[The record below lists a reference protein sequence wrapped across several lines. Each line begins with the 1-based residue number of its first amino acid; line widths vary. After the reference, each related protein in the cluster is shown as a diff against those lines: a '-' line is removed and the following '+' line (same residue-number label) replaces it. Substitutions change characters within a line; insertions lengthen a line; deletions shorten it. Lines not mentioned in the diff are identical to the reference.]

1 MKNLKKVTALVIVL
15 AMALSSVAFASFSDV
30 SEDASYNEAVQ
41 VMSSLGLL
49 VGYED
54 GTFGP
59 DKTITR
65 AEFAAVIVR
74 ALGMEDAAKGA
85 SVNTIFTDV
94 PADHWASGYVQIA
107 NQQGIILGYGDG
119 NFGPDD
125 EVLYEQAVKM
135 IECALGYG
143 VKFKNV
149 ADAYPTSYLAQANA
163 DGITVGASGKIGDKA
178 SRAVVARLVY
188 NSLDVPMMVQT
199 TIGGNNGDEYQVDDS
214 TSLLYSKLKIAK
226 VEGTV
231 DKLFFNKEQAD
242 QVSFKITKED
252 SKWDDSDI
260 GYGSAATLTYGENV
274 DVASMRGYSCVAY
287 IDMNDDSDLVL
298 KAIAPKAGR
307 NKTLTLTKKQVES
320 ASIANGEISYFKND
334 SNDDKALKVKLD
346 SNFVAYQNLST
357 VQMEDADFETLFSAE
372 DAEFTT
378 IKLIENSNDNKYD
391 LAIVEKYDSFVV
403 DSVNER
409 SNTILANTS
418 GAYRTFNGSRL
429 KLDPDDDTITYSI
442 KDKDGKEITLA
453 DIKKDNVANI
463 ATSEDGSDTFY
474 DVIITDTVVSGTIAE
489 KSTNDGID
497 YYKIGDAEYKVTPKN
512 TVSVKVGDEGAFIVD
527 MSGNI
532 LHKTAIEGGAT
543 GDFAF
548 IIGLEAKEEFNSYT
562 YKASIMNQKG
572 EFSVLELATKIRI
585 NDDSQKEI
593 DYTNKDTNKVKWSD
607 VEAMAKTL
615 VGYKTNSSGQISQ
628 LYTNFTKMD
637 SSYASVSDRN
647 DVQYKEDGRIGNYF
661 INKDQTLFNAD
672 VADIADAKK
681 DDMSMVSASGLSE
694 DDTYDFVTI
703 VYNTN
708 DSSVVAALG
717 LGIKSIAA
725 SDAPAMVVTSV
736 GTKNDS
742 NGDPAT
748 LLKGYVNTEIVDVII
763 PDDAKIQ
770 DMDKNELTHTFEK
783 GDVIQYSADSNGEAS
798 GIRVLFTND
807 QILDVYD
814 GTYDDDNDAET
825 PTVGYIRGDI
835 NNQDDGF
842 FVYADTV
849 AKIAGRAVYF
859 VDPSNRDGES
869 YAAVTL
875 AGTVPSVTLTLNN
888 DGGIRSINGDS
899 AYSDVNTDQASP
911 KDNNNTPDN
920 PADDFYPNTDK
931 LFVVMY
937 ENAPVITIVV
947 TDGNY

>member
-143 VKFKNV
+143 VKFRNV

-188 NSLDVPMMVQT
+188 NSLDVPMMVQK
-199 TIGGNNGDEYQVDDS
+199 TIGGSNGDEFQVDDS

-231 DKLFFNKEQAD
+231 EKLYFNKDQAD

-260 GYGSAATLTYGENV
+260 GYGSAANLTYGESV

-287 IDMNDDSDLVL
+287 IDMNDDSDLIL

-307 NKTLTLTKKQVES
+307 NKTLTLTKKQVDSVDFHNNEL
-320 ASIANGEISYFKND
+320 SYYKND

-346 SNFVAYQNLST
+346 SSFAAYENLST
-357 VQMEDADFETLFSAE
+357 GEMDEPAFEALFTDDNADFTS
-372 DAEFTT
+372 
-378 IKLIENSNDNKYD
+378 IKLIENGNDNKYD
-391 LAIVEKYDSFVV
+391 MAIVEKYDSFVV
-403 DSVNER
+403 DSANER
-409 SNTILANTS
+409 TNTILANTS
-418 GAYRTFNGSRL
+418 ALKTYSSSRL
-429 KLDPDDDTITYSI
+429 KLDPDDDTITFSI
-442 KDKDGKEITLA
+442 KDKDGKAIALA
-453 DIKKDNVANI
+453 DIKKDDVVNV

-474 DVIITDTVVSGTIAE
+474 DIIVTNNVISGTISE
-489 KSTNDGID
+489 RSDSNGIA
-497 YYKIGDAEYKVTPKN
+497 YFKIGDAEYKVAGNDDTY
-512 TVSVKVGDEGAFIVD
+512 VKVGDEGAFIVD
-527 MSGNI
+527 MAGNI
-532 LHKTAIEGGAT
+532 LYKTAVDGGT
-543 GDFAF
+543 LGDFAF

-572 EFSVLELATKIRI
+572 EFSVVELANKIRI
-585 NDDSQKEI
+585 NDASQKEI
-593 DYTNKDTNKVKWSD
+593 DYAGTDSNKVAYSTI
-607 VEAMAKTL
+607 EAMAKTL

-628 LYTNFTKMD
+628 LITDFSVMN
-637 SSYASVSDRN
+637 SSYLSATPTKDLT
-647 DVQYKEDGRIGNYF
+647 YKADGRIGSYF
-661 INKDQTLFNAD
+661 VTEGLNLFNSD
-672 VADIADAKK
+672 VDIASAKK
-681 DDMSMVSASGLSE
+681 DDLSVVSASGLTADE
-694 DDTYDFVTI
+694 DYTIKTI
-703 VYNTN
+703 VYDSTN
-708 DSSVVAALG
+708 NNIIAALG
-717 LGIKSIAA
+717 VDIKAIASPDSA
-725 SDAPAMVVTSV
+725 AMFVTSV

-748 LLKGYVNTEIVDVII
+748 LLKGYVNYEIVEIVV
-763 PDDAKIQ
+763 PDDARIQ
-770 DMDKNELTHTFEK
+770 NNSGDSSFTDFTK
-783 GDVIQYSADSNGEAS
+783 GDVVQYSANSNGEAS
-798 GIRVLFTND
+798 GVSVVFTAA
-807 QILDVYD
+807 QILGKKAITNGDVD
-814 GTYDDDNDAET
+814 
-825 PTVGYIRGDI
+825 
-835 NNQDDGF
+835 NQDDDK
-842 FVYADTV
+842 FVYSDY
-849 AKIAGRAVYF
+849 VYN
-859 VDPSNRDGES
+859 VTGSNVYYIDPSDRDGDD
-869 YAAVTL
+869 YAVVTL
-875 AGTVPSVTLTLNN
+875 AGTVPTVKVTLNASG
-888 DGGIRSINGDS
+888 DIRSINGDS
-899 AYSDVNTDQASP
+899 AFNDINTDKADP
-911 KDNNNTPDN
+911 KNGSE
-920 PADDFYPNTDK
+920 YPNTDK
-931 LFVVMY
+931 LIVMKY
-937 ENAPVITIVV
+937 ENKPIIAIVV

>member
-41 VMSSLGLL
+41 VMASLGLL
-49 VGYED
+49 VGDPE
-54 GTFGP
+54 GTFRP
-59 DKTITR
+59 DATITR

-231 DKLFFNKEQAD
+231 EKLYFNKDQAD

-252 SKWDDSDI
+252 SKWDDSDLT
-260 GYGSAATLTYGENV
+260 YGSETALTYGEGI
-274 DVASMRGYSCVAY
+274 DVAAMRGYSCVAY
-287 IDMNDDSDLVL
+287 IDMNDDSDLIL

-307 NKTLTLTKKQVES
+307 NKTLELNKKQADNADVSES
-320 ASIANGEISYFKND
+320 EISYFKND
-334 SNDDKALKVKLD
+334 SNDDKALKIKLD
-346 SNFVAYQNLST
+346 DNFKAYTNLNT
-357 VQMEDADFETLFSAE
+357 TELTDEQFEAIFNAENKDFTS
-372 DAEFTT
+372 

-391 LAIVEKYDSFVV
+391 LAIVTVYASFVV
-403 DSVNER
+403 DTVNER
-409 SNTILANTS
+409 NYTINANTS
-418 GAYRTFNGSRL
+418 ALQTYNKYKL
-429 KLDPDDDTITYSI
+429 VLDPEEDTTTFSI
-442 KDKDGKEITLA
+442 KDKDGKAINFS
-453 DIKKDNVANI
+453 DIKKDNVVNVAV
-463 ATSEDGSDTFY
+463 SEDGSDTFY
-474 DVIITDTVVSGTIAE
+474 DVIVTDTIVSGTIGE
-489 KSTNDGID
+489 KSEVNGIA
-497 YYKIGDAEYKVTPKN
+497 YFKVGDAEYTIAGN
-512 TVSVKVGDEGAFIVD
+512 DDQYVKVGDEGAFIVD
-527 MSGNI
+527 LAGNI
-532 LHKTAIEGGAT
+532 LYKTDVTTGGS

-548 IIGLEAKEEFNSYT
+548 IVGLEAKSEFNSFT

-572 EFSVLELATKIRI
+572 EFSVVELANKIRI
-585 NDDSQKEI
+585 NDDTQKEI
-593 DYTNKDTNKVKWSD
+593 AYNLKEDENKDLVVDSSVDTTGKVAYS
-607 VEAMAKTL
+607 VIFGMAKDL

-628 LYTNFTKMD
+628 LITDFSVMNRDYTKVADKTL
-637 SSYASVSDRN
+637 Y
-647 DVQYKEDGRIGNYF
+647 YKDDGRLNSYF
-661 INKDQTLFNAD
+661 IDDDFSIFAAD
-672 VADIADAKK
+672 VADFASVKYVKK
-681 DDMSMVSASGLSE
+681 DDMSMVKASALSE
-694 DDTYDFVTI
+694 DVDEGYKFKTL
-703 VYNTN
+703 VYN
-708 DSSVVAALG
+708 SSDNTVVAALG
-717 LGIKSIAA
+717 VDITAVASPD
-725 SDAPAMVVTSV
+725 SDAMFVTSV

-748 LLKGYVNTEIVDVII
+748 LLKGYVKGELKDIIV
-763 PDDAKIQ
+763 PDDAKIENNS
-770 DMDKNELTHTFEK
+770 DSAFSSFNK

-798 GIRVLFTND
+798 GVSVVFTAAEVINPNK
-807 QILDVYD
+807 I
-814 GTYDDDNDAET
+814 TDDDVAD
-825 PTVGYIRGDI
+825 
-835 NNQDDGF
+835 QDNGVF
-842 FVYADTV
+842 KYADFV
-849 AKIAGRAVYF
+849 NDVRGKNVYF
-859 VDPSNRDGES
+859 RTTDTDGANVSVNLPGE
-869 YAAVTL
+869 
-875 AGTVPSVTLTLNN
+875 VPTIKVTLTS
-888 DGGIRSINGDS
+888 DRTDIRSIKADS
-899 AYSDVNTDQASP
+899 MYNEVNTD
-911 KDNNNTPDN
+911 KMN
-920 PADDFYPNTDK
+920 PIDYATTNTDQLIVLK
-931 LFVVMY
+931 Y
-937 ENAPVITIVV
+937 ENAPIIAIIV
-947 TDGNY
+947 TDGINK

>member
-41 VMSSLGLL
+41 VMASLGLL
-49 VGYED
+49 VGDPE
-54 GTFGP
+54 GTFRP
-59 DKTITR
+59 DATITR

-231 DKLFFNKEQAD
+231 EKLYFNKDQAD

-252 SKWDDSDI
+252 SKWDDSDLT
-260 GYGSAATLTYGENV
+260 YGSETALTYGEGI
-274 DVASMRGYSCVAY
+274 DVAAMRGYSCVAY
-287 IDMNDDSDLVL
+287 IDMNDDSDLIL

-307 NKTLTLTKKQVES
+307 NKTLELNKKQADNADVS
-320 ASIANGEISYFKND
+320 ASEISYFKND
-334 SNDDKALKVKLD
+334 SNDDKALKIKLD
-346 SNFVAYQNLST
+346 DNFKAYTNLDT
-357 VQMEDADFETLFSAE
+357 TPLTDEEFEAIFNATNKDFTS
-372 DAEFTT
+372 

-391 LAIVEKYDSFVV
+391 LAIVTVYDSFVV
-403 DSVNER
+403 DTVNER
-409 SNTILANTS
+409 NYTINANTS
-418 GAYRTFNGSRL
+418 ALQTYNKYKL
-429 KLDPDDDTITYSI
+429 VLDPEEDTTTFSI
-442 KDKDGKEITLA
+442 KDKDGKAINFS
-453 DIKKDNVANI
+453 DIKKDNVVNVAV
-463 ATSEDGSDTFY
+463 SEDGSDTFY
-474 DVIITDTVVSGTIAE
+474 DVIITDTIVSGTIGE
-489 KSTNDGID
+489 KSEVNGIA
-497 YYKIGDAEYKVTPKN
+497 YFKVGDAEYTIAGN
-512 TVSVKVGDEGAFIVD
+512 DDQYVKVGDEGAFIVD
-527 MSGNI
+527 LAGNI
-532 LHKTAIEGGAT
+532 LYKTDVTTGGS

-548 IIGLEAKEEFNSYT
+548 IIGFEAKEEFNSYT

-572 EFSVLELATKIRI
+572 EFSVVELASKIRI
-585 NDDSQKEI
+585 NDDTQKEI
-593 DYTNKDTNKVKWSD
+593 AKTATTGKVSYDD
-607 VEAMAKTL
+607 VIAPMAKTL

-628 LYTNFTKMD
+628 LITDFSVMNRDYTK
-637 SSYASVSDRN
+637 VSEKTL
-647 DVQYKEDGRIGNYF
+647 VYKDDGRIGSYF
-661 INKDQTLFNAD
+661 IDDDFSIFAAD
-672 VADIADAKK
+672 VADFASIADVKK
-681 DDMSMVSASGLSE
+681 DDMSMVKASALSE
-694 DDTYDFVTI
+694 DVDEGYKFKTI
-703 VYNTN
+703 VYN
-708 DSSVVAALG
+708 SSDNTVVAALG
-717 LGIKSIAA
+717 VDITAVASPD
-725 SDAPAMVVTSV
+725 SDAMFVTSV

-748 LLKGYVNTEIVDVII
+748 LLKGYVKGELKDIIV
-763 PDDAKIQ
+763 PDDAKIENNS
-770 DMDKNELTHTFEK
+770 DNDKFAGFNK

-798 GIRVLFTND
+798 GVSVVFTAAEVINPD
-807 QILDVYD
+807 KIKDGDV
-814 GTYDDDNDAET
+814 AS
-825 PTVGYIRGDI
+825 
-835 NNQDDGF
+835 QDDGVF
-842 FVYADTV
+842 KYAD
-849 AKIAGRAVYF
+849 F
-859 VDPSNRDGES
+859 VNDVKGKNVFFRTTDSDGANVSVNLPGE
-869 YAAVTL
+869 
-875 AGTVPSVTLTLNN
+875 VPTIKVTLTS
-888 DGGIRSINGDS
+888 DRADIRSIKADAMYNE
-899 AYSDVNTDQASP
+899 VNTD
-911 KDNNNTPDN
+911 KMN
-920 PADDFYPNTDK
+920 PTDYEETNTDQLIVLK
-931 LFVVMY
+931 Y
-937 ENAPVITIVV
+937 ENAPIIAIIV
-947 TDGNY
+947 TDENN

>member
-41 VMSSLGLL
+41 VMASLGLL

-320 ASIANGEISYFKND
+320 ASIADGEISYFKND

-357 VQMEDADFETLFSAE
+357 IPMEDADFETLFSAE

-512 TVSVKVGDEGAFIVD
+512 TVSVNVGDEGAFIVD

-532 LHKTAIEGGAT
+532 LYKTAIEGGAT

-548 IIGLEAKEEFNSYT
+548 IIGTEAKKEFNSYT
-562 YKASIMNQKG
+562 YRASIMNQKG
-572 EFSVLELATKIRI
+572 EFSVLELATKVRI

-593 DYTNKDTNKVKWSD
+593 SFTGESGKVAYSTIQDMEKS
-607 VEAMAKTL
+607 L

-628 LYTNFTKMD
+628 LYTDFSKMD
-637 SSYASVSDRN
+637 SSYASVSDRTG
-647 DVQYKEDGRIGNYF
+647 VQFKEDGRIGNYF
-661 INKDQTLFNAD
+661 INADQSLFNAD

-681 DDMSMVSASGLSE
+681 DDMSMVSASGLNE
-694 DDTYDFVTI
+694 DETYDFVTI

-748 LLKGYVNTEIVDVII
+748 LLKGYVNAESVDIVI

-770 DMDKNELTHTFEK
+770 DIEKNDLTGHIFAK

-798 GIRVLFTND
+798 GIRVLFTAD

-814 GTYDDDNDAET
+814 GTYDDDNDEET
-825 PTVGYIRGDI
+825 PAVDYIRGDI

-875 AGTVPSVTLTLNN
+875 AGSVPSVTVTLNSN
-888 DGGIRSINGDS
+888 GDIRSINGDS

-911 KDNNNTPDN
+911 KD
-920 PADDFYPNTDK
+920 DDGNYPNTDK

-937 ENAPVITIVV
+937 ENAPVITVVV

>member
-199 TIGGNNGDEYQVDDS
+199 TIGGSNGDEYQVDDS

-231 DKLFFNKEQAD
+231 EKLYFNKDQAD

-252 SKWDDSDI
+252 SKWEDSDLT
-260 GYGSAATLTYGENV
+260 YGSETALTYGEGI
-274 DVASMRGYSCVAY
+274 DVAAMRGYSCVAY
-287 IDMNDDSDLVL
+287 IDMNDDSDLIL

-307 NKTLTLTKKQVES
+307 NKTLELNKKQADNADVS
-320 ASIANGEISYFKND
+320 ASEISYFKND
-334 SNDDKALKVKLD
+334 SNDDKALKIKLD
-346 SNFVAYQNLST
+346 DNFKAYTNLDT
-357 VQMEDADFETLFSAE
+357 TPLTDEEFEAIFNATNKDFTS
-372 DAEFTT
+372 

-391 LAIVEKYDSFVV
+391 LAIVTVYDSFVV
-403 DSVNER
+403 DTVNER
-409 SNTILANTS
+409 NYTINANTS
-418 GAYRTFNGSRL
+418 ALQTYNKYKL
-429 KLDPDDDTITYSI
+429 VLDPEEDTTTFSI
-442 KDKDGKEITLA
+442 KDKDGKAINFS
-453 DIKKDNVANI
+453 DIKTDNVINVAV
-463 ATSEDGSDTFY
+463 SEDGSDTFY
-474 DVIITDTVVSGTIAE
+474 DVIVTDTIVSGTIGE
-489 KSTNDGID
+489 KSEVNGIA
-497 YYKIGDAEYKVTPKN
+497 YFKVGDAEYTIAGN
-512 TVSVKVGDEGAFIVD
+512 DDEYVKVGDEGAFIVD
-527 MSGNI
+527 LAGNI
-532 LHKTAIEGGAT
+532 LYKTDVTTGGS

-548 IIGLEAKEEFNSYT
+548 IIGFEAKKEFDSYT

-572 EFSVLELATKIRI
+572 EFSVVELASKIRI
-585 NDDSQKEI
+585 NDDTQKEI
-593 DYTNKDTNKVKWSD
+593 AKTETTGKVSYDD
-607 VEAMAKTL
+607 VIAPMAKTL

-628 LYTNFTKMD
+628 LITDFSVMNRDYTK
-637 SSYASVSDRN
+637 VSEKTL
-647 DVQYKEDGRIGNYF
+647 VYKDDGRIGSYF
-661 INKDQTLFNAD
+661 IDDDFSIFAAD
-672 VADIADAKK
+672 VADFAGIADVKK
-681 DDMSMVSASGLSE
+681 DDMSMVKASALSE
-694 DDTYDFVTI
+694 DVDEGYKFKTI
-703 VYNTN
+703 VYN
-708 DSSVVAALG
+708 SSDNTVVAALG
-717 LGIKSIAA
+717 VDITAVASPD
-725 SDAPAMVVTSV
+725 SDAMFVTSV

-748 LLKGYVNTEIVDVII
+748 LLKGYVKGELKDIIV
-763 PDDAKIQ
+763 PDDAKIE
-770 DMDKNELTHTFEK
+770 NNSNSEFSSFNK

-798 GIRVLFTND
+798 GVSVVFTAAEVINPD
-807 QILDVYD
+807 KITD
-814 GTYDDDNDAET
+814 GDAAS
-825 PTVGYIRGDI
+825 
-835 NNQDDGF
+835 QDDGVF
-842 FVYADTV
+842 KYAD
-849 AKIAGRAVYF
+849 F
-859 VDPSNRDGES
+859 VNDVKSKNVFFRTTDSDGANVSVNLPGE
-869 YAAVTL
+869 
-875 AGTVPSVTLTLNN
+875 VPTIKVTLTS
-888 DGGIRSINGDS
+888 DRTDIRSIKADS
-899 AYSDVNTDQASP
+899 MYNEVNTD
-911 KDNNNTPDN
+911 KMN
-920 PADDFYPNTDK
+920 PTDYEETNTDQLIVLK
-931 LFVVMY
+931 Y
-937 ENAPVITIVV
+937 ENAPIIAIIV
-947 TDGNY
+947 TDGNN

>member
-188 NSLDVPMMVQT
+188 NSLDVPMMVQK
-199 TIGGNNGDEYQVDDS
+199 TIGGSNGDEFQVDDS

-231 DKLFFNKEQAD
+231 EKLYFNKDQAD

-252 SKWDDSDI
+252 SKWDDSDLT
-260 GYGSAATLTYGENV
+260 YGSETALTYGEGI
-274 DVASMRGYSCVAY
+274 DVAAMRGYSCVAY
-287 IDMNDDSDLVL
+287 IDMNDDSDLIL

-307 NKTLTLTKKQVES
+307 NKTLELNKKQADNADVS
-320 ASIANGEISYFKND
+320 ASEISYFKND
-334 SNDDKALKVKLD
+334 SNDDKALKIKLD
-346 SNFVAYQNLST
+346 DNFKAYTNLDT
-357 VQMEDADFETLFSAE
+357 TPLTDEEFEAIFNATNKDFTS
-372 DAEFTT
+372 

-391 LAIVEKYDSFVV
+391 LAIVTVYDSFVV
-403 DSVNER
+403 DTVNER
-409 SNTILANTS
+409 NYTINANTS
-418 GAYRTFNGSRL
+418 ALQTYNKYKL
-429 KLDPDDDTITYSI
+429 VLDPEEDTTTFSI
-442 KDKDGKEITLA
+442 KDKDGKAINFS
-453 DIKKDNVANI
+453 DIKKDNVVNVAV
-463 ATSEDGSDTFY
+463 SEDGSDTFY
-474 DVIITDTVVSGTIAE
+474 DVIITDTIVSGTIGE
-489 KSTNDGID
+489 KSEVNGIA
-497 YYKIGDAEYKVTPKN
+497 YFKVGDAEYTIAGN
-512 TVSVKVGDEGAFIVD
+512 DDQYVKVGDEGAFIVD
-527 MSGNI
+527 LAGNI
-532 LHKTAIEGGAT
+532 LYKTDVTTGGS

-548 IIGLEAKEEFNSYT
+548 IIGFEAKEEFNSYT

-572 EFSVLELATKIRI
+572 EFSVVELASKIRI
-585 NDDSQKEI
+585 NDDTQKEI
-593 DYTNKDTNKVKWSD
+593 AKTATTGKVSYDD
-607 VEAMAKTL
+607 VIAPMAKTL

-628 LYTNFTKMD
+628 LITDFSVMNRDYTK
-637 SSYASVSDRN
+637 VSEKTL
-647 DVQYKEDGRIGNYF
+647 VYKDDGRIGSYF
-661 INKDQTLFNAD
+661 IDDDFSIFAAD
-672 VADIADAKK
+672 VADFAGIADVKK
-681 DDMSMVSASGLSE
+681 DDMSMVKASALSE
-694 DDTYDFVTI
+694 DVDEGYKFKTI
-703 VYNTN
+703 VYN
-708 DSSVVAALG
+708 SSDNTVVAALG
-717 LGIKSIAA
+717 VDITAVASPD
-725 SDAPAMVVTSV
+725 SDAMFVTSV

-748 LLKGYVNTEIVDVII
+748 LLKGYVKGELKDIIV
-763 PDDAKIQ
+763 PDDAKIE
-770 DMDKNELTHTFEK
+770 NNSNSAFSSFNK

-798 GIRVLFTND
+798 GVSVVFTAAEVISPD
-807 QILDVYD
+807 KITDGDV
-814 GTYDDDNDAET
+814 AS
-825 PTVGYIRGDI
+825 
-835 NNQDDGF
+835 QDDGVF
-842 FVYADTV
+842 KYAD
-849 AKIAGRAVYF
+849 F
-859 VDPSNRDGES
+859 VNDVKGKNVFFRTTDSDGANVSVNLPGE
-869 YAAVTL
+869 
-875 AGTVPSVTLTLNN
+875 VPTIKVTLTS
-888 DGGIRSINGDS
+888 DRADIRSIKADAMYNE
-899 AYSDVNTDQASP
+899 VNTD
-911 KDNNNTPDN
+911 KMN
-920 PADDFYPNTDK
+920 PTDYEETNTDQLIVLK
-931 LFVVMY
+931 Y
-937 ENAPVITIVV
+937 ENAPIIAIIV
-947 TDGNY
+947 TDGNN

>member
-41 VMSSLGLL
+41 VMASLGLL
-49 VGYED
+49 VGDPE
-54 GTFGP
+54 GTFRP
-59 DKTITR
+59 DATITR

-231 DKLFFNKEQAD
+231 EKLYFNKDQAD

-252 SKWDDSDI
+252 SKWDDSDLT
-260 GYGSAATLTYGENV
+260 YGSETALTYGEGI
-274 DVASMRGYSCVAY
+274 DVAAMRGYSCVAY
-287 IDMNDDSDLVL
+287 IDMNDDSDLIL

-307 NKTLTLTKKQVES
+307 NKTLELNKKQADNADVS
-320 ASIANGEISYFKND
+320 ASEISYFKND
-334 SNDDKALKVKLD
+334 SNDDKALKIKLD
-346 SNFVAYQNLST
+346 DNFKAYTNLDT
-357 VQMEDADFETLFSAE
+357 TPLTDEEFEAIFNATNKDFTS
-372 DAEFTT
+372 

-391 LAIVEKYDSFVV
+391 LAIVTVYDSFVV
-403 DSVNER
+403 DTVNER
-409 SNTILANTS
+409 NYTINANTS
-418 GAYRTFNGSRL
+418 ALQTYNKYKL
-429 KLDPDDDTITYSI
+429 VLDPEEDTTTFSI
-442 KDKDGKEITLA
+442 KDKDGKAINFS
-453 DIKKDNVANI
+453 DIKKDNVVNVAV
-463 ATSEDGSDTFY
+463 SEDGSDTFY
-474 DVIITDTVVSGTIAE
+474 DVIITDTIVSGTIGE
-489 KSTNDGID
+489 KSEVNGIA
-497 YYKIGDAEYKVTPKN
+497 YFKVGDAEYTIAGN
-512 TVSVKVGDEGAFIVD
+512 DDQYVKVGDEGAFIVD
-527 MSGNI
+527 LAGNI
-532 LHKTAIEGGAT
+532 LYKTDVTTGGS

-548 IIGLEAKEEFNSYT
+548 IIGFEAKEEFNSYT

-572 EFSVLELATKIRI
+572 EFSVVELASKIRI
-585 NDDSQKEI
+585 NDDTQKEI
-593 DYTNKDTNKVKWSD
+593 AKTATTGKVSYDD
-607 VEAMAKTL
+607 VIAPMAKTL

-628 LYTNFTKMD
+628 LITDFSVMNRDYTK
-637 SSYASVSDRN
+637 VSEKTL
-647 DVQYKEDGRIGNYF
+647 VYKDDGRIGSYF
-661 INKDQTLFNAD
+661 IDDDFSIFAAD
-672 VADIADAKK
+672 VADFAGIADVKK
-681 DDMSMVSASGLSE
+681 DDMSMVKASALSE
-694 DDTYDFVTI
+694 DVDEGYKFKTI
-703 VYNTN
+703 VYN
-708 DSSVVAALG
+708 SSDNTVVAALG
-717 LGIKSIAA
+717 VDITAVASPD
-725 SDAPAMVVTSV
+725 SDAMFVTSV

-748 LLKGYVNTEIVDVII
+748 LLKGYVKGELKDIIV
-763 PDDAKIQ
+763 PDDAKIE
-770 DMDKNELTHTFEK
+770 NNSNSAFSSFNK

-798 GIRVLFTND
+798 GVSVVFTAAEVISPD
-807 QILDVYD
+807 KITDGDV
-814 GTYDDDNDAET
+814 AS
-825 PTVGYIRGDI
+825 
-835 NNQDDGF
+835 QDDGVF
-842 FVYADTV
+842 KYAD
-849 AKIAGRAVYF
+849 F
-859 VDPSNRDGES
+859 VNDVKGKNVFFRTTDSDGANVSVNLPGE
-869 YAAVTL
+869 
-875 AGTVPSVTLTLNN
+875 VPTIKVTLTS
-888 DGGIRSINGDS
+888 DRADIRSIKADAMYNE
-899 AYSDVNTDQASP
+899 VNTD
-911 KDNNNTPDN
+911 KMN
-920 PADDFYPNTDK
+920 PTDYEETNTDQLIVLK
-931 LFVVMY
+931 Y
-937 ENAPVITIVV
+937 ENAPIIAIIV
-947 TDGNY
+947 TDGNN

>member
-199 TIGGNNGDEYQVDDS
+199 TIGGSNGDEYQVDDS

-242 QVSFKITKED
+242 QVSFTITKED

-260 GYGSAATLTYGENV
+260 GYGSAATLTYGENI

-307 NKTLTLTKKQVES
+307 NKTLTLTKKQVDT
-320 ASIANGEISYFKND
+320 ASIADGEISYFKND

-357 VQMEDADFETLFSAE
+357 VPMEDSAFETLFSAE

-442 KDKDGKEITLA
+442 KDKDGKTITLA

-463 ATSEDGSDTFY
+463 ATSVDGSDTFY

-532 LHKTAIEGGAT
+532 LYKTAIEGGAT

-562 YKASIMNQKG
+562 YKASIMNHKG

-593 DYTNKDTNKVKWSD
+593 DYTGKDTNKVKWSD

-628 LYTNFTKMD
+628 LYTDFSKMD
-637 SSYASVSDRN
+637 SSYASVSDRT
-647 DVQYKEDGRIGNYF
+647 DVQFKEDGRIGNYF
-661 INKDQTLFNAD
+661 INADQSLFNAD

-748 LLKGYVNTEIVDVII
+748 LLKGYVNTEIVDVVI

-770 DMDKNELTHTFEK
+770 DMDKNELSHSFAK

-798 GIRVLFTND
+798 GIRVLFTAD
-807 QILDVYD
+807 QVI
-814 GTYDDDNDAET
+814 GKEAIKN
-825 PTVGYIRGDI
+825 GDI
-835 NNQDDGF
+835 DKQDDGF

-859 VDPSNRDGES
+859 VDPSDRDGEN

-875 AGTVPSVTLTLNN
+875 AGSVPSVTVTLNS
-888 DGGIRSINGDS
+888 DGEIRSINGDS

-911 KDNNNTPDN
+911 KD
-920 PADDFYPNTDK
+920 DDGNYPNTDK
-931 LFVVMY
+931 LLVVMY
-937 ENAPVITIVV
+937 ENAPVITVVV